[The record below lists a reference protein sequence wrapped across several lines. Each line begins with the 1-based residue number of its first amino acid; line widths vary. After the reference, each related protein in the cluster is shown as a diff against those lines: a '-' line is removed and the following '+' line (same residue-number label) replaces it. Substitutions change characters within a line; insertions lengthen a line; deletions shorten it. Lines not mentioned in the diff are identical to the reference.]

1 MTPHQKGV
9 ILTLAGVT
17 VLSLD
22 ALLIRLISADH
33 WTLLFWRGLLLSLSL
48 AVFCRPKERLPRR
61 LLLGSALCY
70 AATTITFVLA
80 VRLTSVANTLII
92 LAAAP
97 LVGALLSRLVL
108 KEQITLRTWMALAL
122 CLAGLMLVMSGSR
135 EGNLAG
141 DLAALLCAICLGS
154 KLVCDRAAR
163 PANMAPA
170 LVPAGLIIAL
180 VGLTQAPELTV
191 PATDAIWLGLL
202 GLGVV
207 PLAYALIS
215 QGPRYLPAAEVGLLL
230 LLEMLLGPLWVW
242 LILNEP
248 PGREAV
254 LGGLV
259 VLTAL
264 LLPRLPRPRRAP
276 SATSTPGA

>member
-1 MTPHQKGV
+1 MSPYHKGV
-9 ILTLAGVT
+9 LLTLAGVT

-22 ALLIRLISADH
+22 ALLIRLIGADH
-33 WTLLFWRGLLLSLSL
+33 WSLLFWRGLLLSLSVGVL
-48 AVFCRPKERLPRR
+48 CRPKTRLPRR
-61 LLLGSALCY
+61 LMLGSALCY

-97 LVGALLSRLVL
+97 LVGALLSRILL
-108 KEQITLRTWMALAL
+108 KEQITLRTWLAMAL
-122 CLAGLMLVMSGSR
+122 CMAGLMMVMSGS
-135 EGNLAG
+135 GDSNLAG
-141 DLAALLCAICLGS
+141 DSAALLCAASLGG

-180 VGLTQAPELTV
+180 VGFTQAPVLTV
-191 PATDAIWLGLL
+191 PAADALWLGLL

-207 PLAYALIS
+207 PLAYVLIS

-248 PGREAV
+248 PGQEAI

-264 LLPRLPRPRRAP
+264 LLPRLPMPRRWRQAVP
-276 SATSTPGA
+276 AGS